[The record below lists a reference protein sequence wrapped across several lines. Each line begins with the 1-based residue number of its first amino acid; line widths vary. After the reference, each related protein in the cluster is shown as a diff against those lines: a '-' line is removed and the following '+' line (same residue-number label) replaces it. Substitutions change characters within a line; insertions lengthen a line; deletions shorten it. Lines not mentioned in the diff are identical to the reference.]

1 MEPITIFWI
10 ALALFFSF
18 GPTLG
23 SWLIGNWHQGRIIDR
38 LANEEKAL
46 NDSGA
51 GNPINNLSKPSQ
63 STKVESSTLVMS
75 SISVGPSWWQM
86 MLGGWK
92 NFFGG
97 KIESYDKML
106 GYGRRKVLHD
116 MRIQALNQG
125 FDEVINVRVETS
137 MVTKK
142 SKGDDKTA
150 GYEFIA
156 YGTAIKYVRS

>member
-1 MEPITIFWI
+1 MELILILYFLPLFIFGI
-10 ALALFFSF
+10 M
-18 GPTLG
+18 PTFG
-23 SWLIGNWHQGRIIDR
+23 SWVFGNWHQGKILDR

-63 STKVESSTLVMS
+63 TGDIETSMLVMS

-86 MLGGWK
+86 LTGGWK

-116 MRIQALNQG
+116 MRVQALNQG
-125 FDEVINVRVETS
+125 FDEIINVRVETA
-137 MVTKK
+137 MITKK
-142 SKGDDKTA
+142 SKADDKTA
-150 GYEFIA
+150 AYEFIA

>member
-1 MEPITIFWI
+1 MEIILILYFLPLFIFGI
-10 ALALFFSF
+10 M
-18 GPTLG
+18 PTVG
-23 SWLIGNWHQGRIIDR
+23 SWVFGNWHQGKILDR

-63 STKVESSTLVMS
+63 AGDIETSMLVMS

-86 MLGGWK
+86 ITGGWK

-116 MRIQALNQG
+116 MRVQALNQG
-125 FDEVINVRVETS
+125 FDEIINVRVETA
-137 MVTKK
+137 MITKK
-142 SKGDDKTA
+142 SKADDKTA
-150 GYEFIA
+150 AYEFIA

>member
-1 MEPITIFWI
+1 MEIILILYLLPVI
-10 ALALFFSF
+10 LFTVM
-18 GPTLG
+18 PTFG
-23 SWLIGNWHQGRIIDR
+23 SWVFGNWHQGKIIDR

-63 STKVESSTLVMS
+63 SEDIETSMLVMS

-86 MLGGWK
+86 LTGGWK

-116 MRIQALNQG
+116 MRVQALNQG
-125 FDEVINVRVETS
+125 FDEIINVRVETA
-137 MVTKK
+137 MITKK
-142 SKGDDKTA
+142 SKADDKTA
-150 GYEFIA
+150 AYEFIA